1 MPTWVPTLSQPRMP
15 RPLTSPST
23 RGRAFFMPGGVY
35 GRTRSWAFLPE
46 RPGTAVR
53 RGRET
58 AHSRYPAWL
67 RGRGNTA
74 GCCENAGA
82 PGRQQPG
89 LRADPG
95 TPASSPGGGVHTRT
109 APRSGAR
116 GRTSQFRDGASLG
129 TNPTR
134 QSGTPARER
143 RPLASSPVGAGT
155 ARERETRWGPAP
167 RGSAKPAPMTLRHA
181 NVSSPPSPNPGCCDR
196 SPLPLPRGP
205 TEPRIRTDPIPGID
219 FRDCQIF
226 ACSGQTDPG
235 IDACSGQPIPTHAR
249 VNRPGIDACSG
260 QPIPE

>member
-58 AHSRYPAWL
+58 AHSGYPAWL

-95 TPASSPGGGVHTRT
+95 TPASSPGG
-109 APRSGAR
+109 A
-116 GRTSQFRDGASLG
+116 F
-129 TNPTR
+129 
-134 QSGTPARER
+134 TPAPPRAAGQEGVLPSSAMAQVSARTPPGRAAR
-143 RPLASSPVGAGT
+143 RPGNADLWPVLPVGAGT
-155 ARERETRWGPAP
+155 ARERETSADNAAP
-167 RGSAKPAPMTLRHA
+167 CQREFPTLSQPWMLRPLTSPSTPRPDGAAKSHQSHPSRGLS
-181 NVSSPPSPNPGCCDR
+181 D
-196 SPLPLPRGP
+196 
-205 TEPRIRTDPIPGID
+205 IP
-219 FRDCQIF
+219 CV
-226 ACSGQTDPG
+226 GQQTPK
-235 IDACSGQPIPTHAR
+235 
-249 VNRPGIDACSG
+249 
-260 QPIPE
+260 